1 MKGDFHL
8 ILACNAQPVIKL
20 DQDVDAW
27 SRRLVVVNF
36 KKPDH
41 ERHLRRMADVLV
53 NQELSGVLNWLQDG

>member
-41 ERHLRRMADVLV
+41 EFHLGPM
-53 NQELSGVLNWLQDG
+53 SGIL